1 MKVKTGLKKTLA
13 LLLTVV
19 LLLTTAP
26 LSGFVGLDLSGVA
39 NWFST
44 TAQAATSG
52 KLTYTVKNGKV
63 TITDCYTSISGSL
76 SIPST
81 LGGYPV
87 TSIGASVFWGCA
99 GLTSITIPDSVTSI
113 GDSAFYDCTGLTS
126 ITIPDSVTSIGN
138 SAFEDC
144 TGLTSITIP
153 DSVTSI
159 GASVFW
165 GCAGLTSITIPDSVT
180 YIGRS
185 AFYGTAWY
193 NSQPDGDVYAGKV
206 YYKYKGKM
214 LENTSIEIKAGTKGI
229 AGSAFEDCTGLTSI
243 TIPNS
248 VTSIGYSAF
257 WCCTGLTSITIP
269 NSVTSI
275 GWSAFYDCTGLTS
288 ITIPDTVTSIGPE
301 AFSYCTGLTSITI
314 GKNVTS
320 IGSLAFDD
328 CTGLTSVTVS
338 PGNKVYHSENNCI
351 ISTKRKELVI
361 GCKNS
366 VIPSD
371 GSVTSIGDY
380 AFDDC
385 TGLTSI
391 TIPDSV
397 TSIGNH
403 AFSYCTGLTSITIPD
418 GVTSIGDS
426 AFYDCTGLTSI
437 TIPDS
442 VTSIGSSAFSGC
454 TGLTSITIPDSVT
467 SIGDYA
473 FSGCS
478 GLKTVY
484 YAGTKE
490 EWENIYIGS
499 DNYPLK
505 NAKIVYNCVS
515 DNSKYMTG
523 DVGITEFFFCVRRK
537 NTSVDGNVM
546 NIKKLTGEVH
556 PVLKNTKALAYPSSA
571 TFTVGEKDKIKIPYG
586 DGKEGIT
593 FSSDKHNDYI
603 IPKEV
608 AESFIYKVGKKNDY
622 NETIYM
628 TRDKQDGK
636 PYVSSVYAKTAGVKE
651 AYTNLVDSGSAYS
664 VKREVP
670 YDIIVTAGN
679 IKENATY
686 YISQDNY
693 PSHTLSNSTGVFSSA
708 SFENFDKNKT
718 IYAWVV
724 AKNGGSEQIALKMKI
739 LDLEDNALF
748 KSLKNGKYSFGGED
762 GIKITF
768 PKDWALIGGTDLDMS
783 AFEVPA
789 QWTYDPEQGTI
800 RAVASVGIL
809 DNDKTK
815 KELTKKGDVWNSF
828 KDILSGLSKEAQTW
842 QQGIFDYKVQEKLR
856 SIGISNST
864 IRDVAKEKK
873 MEVKAKFLLAIEFA
887 YQNGELVAKEGYGV
901 VEVKVKA
908 KMDGQ
913 YAAVVYGISGGADGS
928 FGLTASR
935 QVCSNNAPLSWNL
948 KLSLTP
954 NLKVYAG
961 VGIQHVASA
970 SAYGLLKLPFN
981 WSFSQKHIDIALSGE
996 VGLEAKVFIFKKNVP
1011 LLSGTLGPANFYY
1024 GKKKS
1029 NAPMRAPMLPSISG
1043 GDEKLLTYEPQS
1055 RDYAENTSA
1064 WLGEAKAPA
1073 KAPNRIK
1080 AASTTA
1086 NGVTIKNLQTSVYD
1100 NSNAKVI
1107 TCGDTTIATWVG
1119 DDASRDEY
1127 NRTRLVYSVYDAN
1140 NDTWSAPKA
1149 VCDDGFM
1156 DANPYLATDGTDI
1169 YVAWQ
1174 KLCKTFNAENSLT
1187 DSDILSAGE
1196 IYLAKYDKAA
1206 DSFVDSVRLTND
1218 SVYDYNPVVTIKNG
1232 RPVVYYCTSDG
1243 NSMSE
1248 ASVNKITKY
1257 SNGNAVIINDNLS
1270 TVYSIDVCG
1279 DELAYAVD
1287 TDGDVKTTDDIRT
1300 FYGETTFSKFES
1312 NAEQSEM
1319 NFAFG
1324 KLDGKDTLFV
1334 SDGSNIYYNGDG
1346 ELKTVLEENTSIT
1359 GQINAV
1365 NVGDGLSIFW
1375 TQENDVGNEI
1385 YTCSYAN
1392 GKWSGATQSTS
1403 RNNKFTNISIA
1414 AASNGKIIGMCN
1426 ETMRELDET
1435 EGYYVDK
1442 ASNLVAFTAKDYF
1455 DMTLLYAGINESELV
1470 PGQTAK
1476 IYATVENNGN
1486 IKANNFEIVITDG
1499 YGTEI
1504 VTEVAEPLDAGK
1516 KNTYEID
1523 YLVPEKFEG
1532 GDINVGVDD
1541 EFDVDSS
1548 DNVFTFG
1555 IDTPNLVISNNTV
1568 SNSGSL
1574 YTIDAVVNNTN
1585 FTTAKD
1591 VTFKAYFGSTEGEPF
1606 DSISIGDL
1614 SREQYKNIQ
1623 FSFTENDII
1632 TDENGSRFVYLIVED
1647 EDGNDSQL
1655 VISLNELDTVCGH
1668 PVTEERAEIPST
1680 CTEIGCAAGVFCTA
1694 CETFISGGEEI
1705 PAKGHT
1711 EEIVPAVP
1719 ATCTETGLTEGKKCS
1734 VCGTITVEQTII
1746 PLLPHTDENNDAI
1759 CDVCGQSMSDIL
1771 PGETK
1776 TIQITANEITYL
1788 KFIPTVSGTYTF
1800 QSNSDSDT
1808 YGYLFDE
1815 NKNLIT
1821 SNDDGDEDS
1830 NFKITY
1836 ELTAGTV
1843 YYWGAGYYD
1852 AEDSGSFDVSLSK
1865 VCPHANTE
1873 ERAAKAATC
1882 TDLGY
1887 TAGVICLDCGE
1898 WLSGH
1903 EVIYACHT
1911 DENDDAVCDVC
1922 GKVLSSDILPGETK
1936 TIQITANEITYLKFV
1951 PTVNGTY
1958 TFQSSSDSDTYGYLF
1973 DENKNLITSN
1983 DDGDEDYNFKITYE
1997 LTAGTVYYWGA
2008 RYYDA
2013 EDSGSFDVS
2022 LTLDK
2027 TAECVHNYVAVVTE
2041 PTCTTDGY
2049 TTYTCSIC
2057 GKSYIDSIIPAL
2069 GHDLIIDTEAQKPTC
2084 TEGGTTEGKHCMR
2097 CDYKVEAETIPALNH
2112 DIVIDVEAKDPTC
2125 TESGTTEGKH
2135 CTRCDYK
2142 VEAEVIEPLGHT
2154 DSNNDG
2160 KCDRCGEETGEPV
2173 NPPKPDPSANCTC
2186 ACHKKGIAKFFFKIG
2201 LFFQKIFKKNKI
2213 CKCGVWHY

>member
-1 MKVKTGLKKTLA
+1 MKVKNGLKKTLA
-13 LLLTVV
+13 LLLVVV

-26 LSGFVGLDLSGVA
+26 LTGFDSFFAPKAKAADYAVGDHIQYGNYPQS
-39 NWFST
+39 
-44 TAQAATSG
+44 
-52 KLTYTVKNGKV
+52 KV
-63 TITDCYTSISGSL
+63 TDKSTLALLEKKAKKWRSYNYYSGSGSWADGKMEPSDYMFYADIDVDGDGLRDYRAVRIDKYRPYYTGYTSNSSDSNQDNNGYTTGNIYYFKFEPISWRILDPDDGLIMTEKIMDSQAYNNYIINANSAYWGDADKTYYANDYYNSSIRQWLNRDFYNTAFTSSQANNIRKDVTLNNDCYSSS
-76 SIPST
+76 
-81 LGGYPV
+81 YPQ
-87 TSIGASVFWGCA
+87 
-99 GLTSITIPDSVTSI
+99 
-113 GDSAFYDCTGLTS
+113 
-126 ITIPDSVTSIGN
+126 
-138 SAFEDC
+138 
-144 TGLTSITIP
+144 
-153 DSVTSI
+153 
-159 GASVFW
+159 
-165 GCAGLTSITIPDSVT
+165 
-180 YIGRS
+180 
-185 AFYGTAWY
+185 Y
-193 NSQPDGDVYAGKV
+193 NSQESNDKIFLLSYEEARTSAYGFSSSSSTYDTARRAQGTDYAKSQGLSVSGSSSYYGNSWWWLRSPSYYSSYACEVYDDGNSDYGYDVDITS
-206 YYKYKGKM
+206 KGVRPACR
-214 LENTSIEIKAGTKGI
+214 LSNLRSDIFQ
-229 AGSAFEDCTGLTSI
+229 SAMD
-243 TIPNS
+243 N
-248 VTSIGYSAF
+248 
-257 WCCTGLTSITIP
+257 
-269 NSVTSI
+269 N
-275 GWSAFYDCTGLTS
+275 
-288 ITIPDTVTSIGPE
+288 
-301 AFSYCTGLTSITI
+301 
-314 GKNVTS
+314 
-320 IGSLAFDD
+320 IGS
-328 CTGLTSVTVS
+328 G
-338 PGNKVYHSENNCI
+338 G
-351 ISTKRKELVI
+351 
-361 GCKNS
+361 
-366 VIPSD
+366 
-371 GSVTSIGDY
+371 GSVGR
-380 AFDDC
+380 F
-385 TGLTSI
+385 G
-391 TIPDSV
+391 
-397 TSIGNH
+397 
-403 AFSYCTGLTSITIPD
+403 
-418 GVTSIGDS
+418 
-426 AFYDCTGLTSI
+426 
-437 TIPDS
+437 
-442 VTSIGSSAFSGC
+442 
-454 TGLTSITIPDSVT
+454 
-467 SIGDYA
+467 
-473 FSGCS
+473 
-478 GLKTVY
+478 
-484 YAGTKE
+484 
-490 EWENIYIGS
+490 
-499 DNYPLK
+499 
-505 NAKIVYNCVS
+505 
-515 DNSKYMTG
+515 NSKYTTG
-523 DVGITEFFFCVRRK
+523 YNVGNPDSSEIVITPRMK
-537 NTSVDGNVM
+537 NTAVSGSVA
-546 NIKKLTGEVH
+546 NIESLTGEVH
-556 PVLKNTKALAYPSSA
+556 AIVKGAKAVSNGK
-571 TFTVGEKDKIKIPYG
+571 TFSLSKDSFYIAYG
-586 DGKEGIT
+586 DGKDGIT
-593 FSSDKHNDYI
+593 VLADKYNDYI
-603 IPKEV
+603 IPKIV
-608 AESFIYKVGKKNDY
+608 AESSIYKNNAKGNY
-622 NETIYM
+622 EETIYM
-628 TRDKQDGK
+628 ARNKQDGK
-636 PYVSSVYAKTAGVKE
+636 PYVSSVYARRQGYEE

-664 VKREVP
+664 VKRDET
-670 YDIIVTAGN
+670 YDIVFSAGN
-679 IKENATY
+679 VKSGATY
-686 YISQDNY
+686 YIAQDNSK
-693 PSHTLSNSTGVFSSA
+693 SHTLSNSTGVFSSA
-708 SFENFDKNKT
+708 SFKNFDKSKT

-724 AKNGGSEQIALKMKI
+724 AENGGSEQIALKTKI
-739 LDLEDNALF
+739 IDIEDNAF
-748 KSLKNGKYSFGGED
+748 YKSLKNGNYSFGGED

-768 PKDWALIGGTDLDMS
+768 PKDWVLIGGTSLDMS
-783 AFEVPA
+783 AFKLPA
-789 QWTYDPEQGTI
+789 QCTYDPAQGTL
-800 RAVASVGIL
+800 RVAISPVAY
-809 DNDKTK
+809 DSDAD
-815 KELTKKGDVWNSF
+815 LTKDEETWNFFKGQTKGF
-828 KDILSGLSKEAQTW
+828 SKEAENWKKGMVSFKT
-842 QQGIFDYKVQEKLR
+842 QQMLRERGYSEKA
-856 SIGISNST
+856 
-864 IRDVAKEKK
+864 IREITDSVEKK
-873 MEVKAKFLLAIEFA
+873 KFAVDAKAIIAIEFSW
-887 YQNGELVAKEGYGV
+887 QNGEFVLKEGYGAI
-901 VEVKVKA
+901 ETKVKA
-908 KMDGQ
+908 SMDGQ

-935 QVCSNNAPLSWNL
+935 QVCSNKAPLSWNL

-981 WSFSQKHIDIALSGE
+981 WSFSQRHIDIALSGE
-996 VGLEAKVFIFKKNVP
+996 VGLEAKVFIWKKDIP

-1029 NAPMRAPMLPSISG
+1029 NIPSKAPMLPSISG

-1055 RDYAENTSA
+1055 RDYAENTST

-1107 TCGDTTIATWVG
+1107 TCGDTTIATWVE
-1119 DDASRDEY
+1119 DAANRDEY

-1140 NDTWSAPKA
+1140 NDTWSVPKA
-1149 VCDDGFM
+1149 VCDNGFM
-1156 DANPYLATDGTDI
+1156 DANPYLATDGTNI

-1174 KLCKTFNAENSLT
+1174 KLCKIFNAENSLT

-1218 SVYDYNPVVTIKNG
+1218 SVYDYNPVVAIKNG
-1232 RPVVYYCTSDG
+1232 SPVVYYCTSNG

-1248 ASVNKITKY
+1248 ASGNKITKY
-1257 SNGNAVIINDNLS
+1257 SDGNAVIINDNLS
-1270 TVYSIDVCG
+1270 TVYNIDVCG

-1365 NVGDGLSIFW
+1365 NVGDKLSIFW

-1414 AASNGKIIGMCN
+1414 AASNGKIVGMCN

-1442 ASNLVAFTAKDYF
+1442 ASNLVTFTAKDYF

-1486 IKANNFEIVITDG
+1486 IEANNFEIVITDG

-1516 KNTYEID
+1516 KNTYEFD
-1523 YLVPEKFEG
+1523 YLVPEEFEG

-1647 EDGNDSQL
+1647 VDGNDSQL

-1668 PVTEERAEIPST
+1668 PVTEERAEIPAT

-1694 CETFISGGEEI
+1694 CETFVSGGEEI

-1711 EEIVPAVP
+1711 EETVPAVP

-1746 PLLPHTDENNDAI
+1746 PLLPHTDENNDAV
-1759 CDVCGQSMSDIL
+1759 CDICGQSMSDIL

-1776 TIQITANEITYL
+1776 NVQIAENEITYL
-1788 KFIPTVSGTYTF
+1788 KFIPAVSGTYTF
-1800 QSNSDSDT
+1800 QSNSSSDT
-1808 YGYLFDE
+1808 YGYLYDE
-1815 NKNLIT
+1815 SKNQIA
-1821 SNDDGDEDS
+1821 SNDDGGSGS

-1836 ELTAGTV
+1836 DLAKGTT
-1843 YYWGAGYYD
+1843 YYFGCKFYGSSWNA
-1852 AEDSGSFDVSLSK
+1852 GSFDV
-1865 VCPHANTE
+1865 T
-1873 ERAAKAATC
+1873 
-1882 TDLGY
+1882 
-1887 TAGVICLDCGE
+1887 
-1898 WLSGH
+1898 
-1903 EVIYACHT
+1903 
-1911 DENDDAVCDVC
+1911 
-1922 GKVLSSDILPGETK
+1922 
-1936 TIQITANEITYLKFV
+1936 
-1951 PTVNGTY
+1951 
-1958 TFQSSSDSDTYGYLF
+1958 
-1973 DENKNLITSN
+1973 
-1983 DDGDEDYNFKITYE
+1983 
-1997 LTAGTVYYWGA
+1997 
-2008 RYYDA
+2008 
-2013 EDSGSFDVS
+2013 

-2027 TAECVHNYVAVVTE
+2027 TAECVHDYVAVVTE

-2069 GHDLIIDTEAQKPTC
+2069 GHDIIIDTESKKPTC
-2084 TEGGTTEGKHCMR
+2084 TEDGTTEEKHCTR
-2097 CDYKVEAETIPALNH
+2097 CDYKSGGEVIPALGHTEEIISGISATCITAGLTEGKKCSVCGEVLVDLKVLPALGH

-2142 VEAEVIEPLGHT
+2142 VEAEEIEPLGHT
-2154 DSNNDG
+2154 DDDHDG
-2160 KCDRCGEETGEPV
+2160 KCDTCGDTIYISIE
-2173 NPPKPDPSANCTC
+2173 NCKC
-2186 ACHKKGIAKFFFKIG
+2186 NCHKKGIVKFFFKIG
-2201 LFFQKIFKKNKI
+2201 LFFQKIFKKNRI